1 MSGRLHPRDGRVYV
15 VRWVRTDGRD
25 VKHRFYL
32 RRHDALARAE
42 RLRRWGKDVAV
53 YESPVAWQ
61 EATP

>member
-42 RLRRWGKDVAV
+42 RSPLVGQGRRRLR
-53 YESPVAWQ
+53 SPVAWQ

>member
-1 MSGRLHPRDGRVYV
+1 MTTRLRPPDGSVWV
-15 VRWVRTDGRD
+15 VRWVRNDGRD
-25 VKHRFYL
+25 AVHRFYL

-42 RLRRWGKDVAV
+42 RLRSWGKDVAV